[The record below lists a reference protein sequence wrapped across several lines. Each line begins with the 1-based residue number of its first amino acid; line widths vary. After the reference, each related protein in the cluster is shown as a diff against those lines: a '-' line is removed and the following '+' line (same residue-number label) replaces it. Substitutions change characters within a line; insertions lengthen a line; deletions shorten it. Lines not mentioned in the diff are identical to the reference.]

1 MMERIR
7 CGVIGLGWFGEH
19 HVDALKAL
27 PLAEVR
33 AVCTRREDRL
43 KEVATKYDIPESST
57 NYHDL
62 LANKEID
69 MISVVTHVK
78 DHLQITIDALQ
89 AGKHVFLEK
98 PMADNTEECDQIIR
112 EAEKTDKNFMV
123 GHICRFGADYVIAKE
138 EIEGGKIGEILSIH
152 ARRNLAKWITETHLQ
167 KLSALFGDGVHDLD
181 LALWYTKSKPV
192 SAYAVTRKTRPTVKY
207 DDLGW
212 ALFTLEN
219 GAIVVIENI
228 WCLPD
233 NVPFAIGAVMEVVG
247 TKGTISIDF
256 TGSNFKVLTEKGLQY
271 PPTTIWPKIYGIRR
285 GWLRD
290 EFDYFLRCIQKGE
303 KPTVITPQESRDVVH
318 AIRMAERSAQEN
330 KVITF

>member
-33 AVCTRREDRL
+33 GVCTRREDRL
-43 KEVATKYDIPESST
+43 KEVATKYDIPKSYT

-69 MISVVTHVK
+69 VISVVTHVK

-152 ARRNLAKWITETHLQ
+152 LPRSSCWAAVMSSASTYSTPPARSSSLAPPVPASLLSVLPVAASRTET
-167 KLSALFGDGVHDLD
+167 G
-181 LALWYTKSKPV
+181 
-192 SAYAVTRKTRPTVKY
+192 RP
-207 DDLGW
+207 
-212 ALFTLEN
+212 
-219 GAIVVIENI
+219 
-228 WCLPD
+228 
-233 NVPFAIGAVMEVVG
+233 
-247 TKGTISIDF
+247 
-256 TGSNFKVLTEKGLQY
+256 
-271 PPTTIWPKIYGIRR
+271 
-285 GWLRD
+285 
-290 EFDYFLRCIQKGE
+290 
-303 KPTVITPQESRDVVH
+303 
-318 AIRMAERSAQEN
+318 
-330 KVITF
+330 

>member
-1 MMERIR
+1 MERIK

-33 AVCTRREDRL
+33 AVCTRREERL
-43 KEVATKYDIPESST
+43 KEVATKYDIAESYT

-62 LANKEID
+62 LDNKDIE

-78 DHLQITIDALQ
+78 DHMQITIDALK

-98 PMADNTEECDQIIR
+98 PMADNIEECDQIIK
-112 EAEKTDKNFMV
+112 AVDKTDKYFMV

-138 EIEGGKIGEILSIH
+138 EIESGNIGEILSIH
-152 ARRNLAKWITETHLQ
+152 AKRNLAKWITETHLH
-167 KLSALFGDGVHDLD
+167 KISALFGDGVHDLD
-181 LALWYTKSKPV
+181 LALWYTKSKPISV
-192 SAYAVTRKTRPTVKY
+192 YAQTRKTRSTIKY

-212 ALFTLEN
+212 ALFRLEN
-219 GAIVVIENI
+219 GTIVVIENI

-233 NVPFAIGAVMEVVG
+233 NVPFAIGANMEIVG

-256 TGSNFKVLTEKGLQY
+256 SGSNFKVLTEKGLQY
-271 PPTTIWPKIYGIRR
+271 PPTVIWPKVYGIRR
-285 GWLRD
+285 GMLRE
-290 EFDYFLRCIQKGE
+290 EFDYFLKCILNKE
-303 KPTVITPQESRDVVH
+303 KPTIITPQESKDVVH
-318 AIRMAERSAQEN
+318 ATRMAEKSAAEN